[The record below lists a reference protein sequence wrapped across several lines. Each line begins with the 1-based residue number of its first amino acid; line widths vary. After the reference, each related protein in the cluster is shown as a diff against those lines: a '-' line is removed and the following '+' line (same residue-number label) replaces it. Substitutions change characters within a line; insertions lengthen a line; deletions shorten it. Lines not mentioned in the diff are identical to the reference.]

1 MSIESPEEATLPS
14 VLTSLSCALPE
25 RRLVLTVVFHP
36 DSSLIGARSLLPVDD
51 ERVQLGRHHPLF
63 ITHKCETHEA
73 ARALNDPY
81 VSREALTIRVMRG
94 GVTLSRCDGAC
105 RCRVNGSELASPQ
118 KYSAADV
125 GDGIS
130 IFLAHGV
137 VLLLGYTLVPSP
149 GADAVPREAVA
160 HAMVGGSSYM
170 EALRAQIRRAGGAD
184 DDVLILGETGT
195 GKELVAQAI
204 HSASSRGRAAMVAV
218 NMAAIPSGL
227 APTLLFGNA
236 KGAYTGALGAAR
248 GYFEQ
253 AEGSTLFL
261 DEVGD
266 TPAEIQAQL
275 LRALQQREI
284 QPVGGP
290 TKKVNVRVV
299 SATDADLDSDSCGF
313 KGALRHR
320 LGACEIRLKP
330 LRDHREDIGELA
342 WTFLTDVCREQG
354 KQALLPQPDGAATET
369 ALWAEL
375 FHLLLNY
382 HWPGNI
388 RELANRLRQL
398 MYACDDTLA
407 VPAELL
413 VTLAGAS
420 SIAEDAYA
428 KVASVV
434 DVTEVDLDSA
444 LVAADY
450 QVTEVARTLGVSR
463 QSVYRHIER
472 SKELRLAADI
482 PMSELLETIKQCA
495 GDLAATAQQ
504 LKVSPK
510 ALRGRLREPITAS
523 ADAASREFSLAD
535 RAAQQQL
542 SDSDSSESRTAE

>member
-1 MSIESPEEATLPS
+1 IESPEEATLPS
-14 VLTSLSCALPE
+14 VLASLSRAVPK
-25 RRLVLTVVFHP
+25 RRLVLTVVYHP
-36 DSSLIGARSLLPVDD
+36 DSSLIGARSLLPVAD

-63 ITHKCETHEA
+63 ASHDYETQA
-73 ARALNDPY
+73 IGRALNDPH
-81 VSREALTIRVMRG
+81 VSRVALTIRVMGG
-94 GVTLSRCDGAC
+94 GVTLSRNNGSC
-105 RCRVNGSELASPQ
+105 RCRVNGSELASPRTF
-118 KYSAADV
+118 SAADV
-125 GDGIS
+125 GDGIR

-137 VLLLGYTLVPSP
+137 VLLLRHTLVPSA
-149 GADAVPREAVA
+149 GVKAVPRETVA
-160 HAMVGGSSYM
+160 SEMVGESYYM
-170 EALRAQIRRAGGAD
+170 EALRAQILRAAGAD

-204 HSASSRGRAAMVAV
+204 HAASPRARAALVAV
-218 NMAAIPSGL
+218 NMAAIPAGL

-253 AEGSTLFL
+253 AEGGTLFL

-290 TKKVNVRVV
+290 VKKVNVRIV
-299 SATDADLDSDSCGF
+299 SATDADIDSDSCGF

-320 LGACEIRLKP
+320 LGVCEIRLKP

-342 WTFLTDVCREQG
+342 WAFLSEVCVRQG
-354 KQALLPQPDGAATET
+354 KQALLPQPDSPTTET

-375 FHLLLNY
+375 FHLLLAY

-398 MYACDDTLA
+398 VYACDTTLT
-407 VPAELL
+407 VPAEF
-413 VTLAGAS
+413 LAVLTAAS
-420 SIAEDAYA
+420 PEAEHAYVDA
-428 KVASVV
+428 KPVV
-434 DVTEVDLDSA
+434 EVSEAELDAA

-450 QVTEVARTLGVSR
+450 QVAEVARTLQVSR

-472 SKELRLAADI
+472 SKDLRLAADI
-482 PMSELLETIKQCA
+482 PMAELLETMKQCA

-510 ALRGRLREPITAS
+510 ALRGRLREPVNPPL
-523 ADAASREFSLAD
+523 DAASHTVLVAD
-535 RAAQQQL
+535 RAAQQL
-542 SDSDSSESRTAE
+542 SEDNPTESRITD